1 MINHMKAILVN
12 SDKSLRLGEFE
23 KPVPTSKQLLVR
35 VKAAAINRAD
45 LMQRDG
51 KYPPPPGASPILG
64 LEIAGV
70 IEEIGSEVTKWQH
83 GSKIF
88 GLVPGGGYAEYA
100 VINEE
105 MALPIPQNLDFIEAS
120 AIPEVFLTAYQA
132 IIYYGK
138 IKTGETLLIHAGG
151 SGVGTAAIQLA
162 REIGS
167 RIIVTASLE
176 KHKGCFLLGAGNA
189 IDYRTKDFEDEV
201 MTITNK
207 EGVDVIIDF
216 IGAPYLQ
223 KNIDCLRVDGKLI
236 MLSSL
241 GGSLVE
247 NFDMKKIV
255 AKRLSIIGSALR
267 SRSLDYQ
274 IKLVKEFSEFALYKF
289 NSGILKPVV
298 DKVFDWKEAAA
309 AHQYMSENRNTGKI
323 VLKLE

>member
-1 MINHMKAILVN
+1 MINFMKAILVKP
-12 SDKSLRLGEFE
+12 DKLLTLGEFE

-35 VKAAAINRAD
+35 VKTAALNRAD

-51 KYPPPPGASPILG
+51 KYPPPPDASPILG

-70 IEEIGSEVTKWQH
+70 IEEIGNEVTKWQR

-100 VINEE
+100 VINEA
-105 MALPIPQNLDFIEAS
+105 MALPIPQNLNFIEAS

-132 IIYYGK
+132 IVYYGK

-162 REIGS
+162 REIGA

-176 KHKGCFLLGAGNA
+176 KHNACLLLGAGNA
-189 IDYRTKDFEDEV
+189 IDYRAKDFQDEV
-201 MTITNK
+201 MAITNK
-207 EGVDVIIDF
+207 QGVDVIIDF

-223 KNIDCLRVDGKLI
+223 KNIDCLKVDGKLI

-247 NFDMKKIV
+247 NFDMRKIV
-255 AKRLSIIGSALR
+255 GKRLSIIGSALR

-274 IKLVKEFSEFALYKF
+274 IKLVKEFSGFALDKF
-289 NSGILKPVV
+289 SSGILKPVV
-298 DKVFDWKEAAA
+298 DKVFDWKEAVT
-309 AHQYMSENRNTGKI
+309 AHQYMAENKNTGKI
-323 VLKLE
+323 VLKIE